1 MRKKT
6 LITILLSAVI
16 WISAA
21 VLAVTSVYRVS
32 AVSLDLAHISV
43 EAIAEGEEIER
54 LLGEAYKTES
64 MFKVNA
70 KKAHEIFADYPHLRV
85 TSFERSYPNRLI
97 IRGVEDPEVYAVQ
110 KQDGGYYILN
120 EQGTVLCERAT
131 PANRTDGKN
140 NVLMQGVSFTAGKG
154 ETPTDSDFALTI
166 AFCKKLS
173 AAFNGIRGNVLSVT
187 LVRPTST
194 DDGMYLNLSM
204 KEGVQVR
211 VYTPSE
217 YTEEKANSLSSFY
230 LDMDTVSRMS
240 GTIYVSGQGKCNYEP

>member
-70 KKAHEIFADYPHLRV
+70 KKPVFSRFISCLQYNFC
-85 TSFERSYPNRLI
+85 
-97 IRGVEDPEVYAVQ
+97 
-110 KQDGGYYILN
+110 
-120 EQGTVLCERAT
+120 VL
-131 PANRTDGKN
+131 K
-140 NVLMQGVSFTAGKG
+140 
-154 ETPTDSDFALTI
+154 
-166 AFCKKLS
+166 
-173 AAFNGIRGNVLSVT
+173 
-187 LVRPTST
+187 
-194 DDGMYLNLSM
+194 
-204 KEGVQVR
+204 
-211 VYTPSE
+211 
-217 YTEEKANSLSSFY
+217 
-230 LDMDTVSRMS
+230 
-240 GTIYVSGQGKCNYEP
+240 